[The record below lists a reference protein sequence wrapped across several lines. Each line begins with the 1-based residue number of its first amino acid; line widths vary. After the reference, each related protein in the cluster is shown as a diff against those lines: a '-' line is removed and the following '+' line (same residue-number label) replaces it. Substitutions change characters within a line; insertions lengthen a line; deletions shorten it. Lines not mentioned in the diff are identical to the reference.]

1 MRERDEEERLREV
14 EKRRAETLLADE
26 NAKEAQRRQVQRNQM
41 TAAEM
46 KTQAAENETR
56 RQLEA
61 GHRIAVQKE
70 LVKEVQ
76 SQREKPALAMEE
88 VAVKNRMKAATLRA
102 DSERLEAERRVEW
115 EKEEA
120 RRADIIKQIR
130 AIELVP
136 KVRQKALDPTYT
148 PQLGLLEEMS
158 LAELRERLR
167 LVEEERKEEEEERRA
182 KIITAKQEHA
192 ADLQSRVTRLTQMRD
207 LSQKQARHAPAHTP
221 RTCPRV
227 AGCVMTSTKRP
238 RGSRGGDHRRGAAD
252 THLREKNPGRRSRR
266 PATL

>member
-1 MRERDEEERLREV
+1 MEWHGVVFISEARWIGDGDAFERGSV
-14 EKRRAETLLADE
+14 VV
-26 NAKEAQRRQVQRNQM
+26 RQCDDWCSCV
-41 TAAEM
+41 
-46 KTQAAENETR
+46 
-56 RQLEA
+56 
-61 GHRIAVQKE
+61 
-70 LVKEVQ
+70 
-76 SQREKPALAMEE
+76 P
-88 VAVKNRMKAATLRA
+88 
-102 DSERLEAERRVEW
+102 AERRVEW

-207 LSQKQARHAPAHTP
+207 LSQKQARRTPAAQPHPPAPASL
-221 RTCPRV
+221 V
-227 AGCVMTSTKRP
+227 A
-238 RGSRGGDHRRGAAD
+238 
-252 THLREKNPGRRSRR
+252 
-266 PATL
+266 